1 MTEYGEIDLNKFL
14 KNFDLV
20 QVENVVELGGAANI
34 NSIYFDPDKVEIRE
48 DAAVEL
54 DKIAATLL
62 KEYTLAVE
70 VSSHTD
76 SRADDAYNLQL
87 SRRRAEAIETY
98 LVKKG
103 ISYGRITA
111 KGYGEQQLVN
121 NCANGVKCSEE
132 EHQENRRTEFRI
144 IRR

>member
-1 MTEYGEIDLNKFL
+1 MVK
-14 KNFDLV
+14 
-20 QVENVVELGGAANI
+20 VENVVELGGAANI
-34 NSIYFDPDKVEIRE
+34 NPIYFDPDKVEIRE

-76 SRADDAYNLQL
+76 SRADDGYNLQL
-87 SRRRAEAIETY
+87 SKRRAEAIETY

-103 ISYGRITA
+103 ISYGRIIA
-111 KGYGEQQLVN
+111 KGYGEQQLLN
-121 NCANGVKCSEE
+121 KCANGVKCSEE